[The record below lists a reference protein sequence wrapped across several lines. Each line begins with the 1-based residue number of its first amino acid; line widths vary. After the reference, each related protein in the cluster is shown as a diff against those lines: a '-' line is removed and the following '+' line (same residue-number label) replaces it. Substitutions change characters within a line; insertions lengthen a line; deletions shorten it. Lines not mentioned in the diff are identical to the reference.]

1 MSRMWPHHDRDDLLC
16 VAIVMEKVESSRS
29 KVHCFRGANDGS
41 WPARLSGHRQ
51 LRGNGIQWQLRVAA
65 RTPAITCSYRLAFG
79 PLRSAFGD

>member
-41 WPARLSGHRQ
+41 WPGALCDHRQ
-51 LRGNGIQWQLRVAA
+51 LPGIGTQRQLFDNGKLVGVSE
-65 RTPAITCSYRLAFG
+65 CSV
-79 PLRSAFGD
+79 P

>member
-41 WPARLSGHRQ
+41 WPIVRAGYHARK
-51 LRGNGIQWQLRVAA
+51 
-65 RTPAITCSYRLAFG
+65 
-79 PLRSAFGD
+79 RS

>member
-41 WPARLSGHRQ
+41 WP
-51 LRGNGIQWQLRVAA
+51 VAA
-65 RTPAITCSYRLAFG
+65 KLPAPKRPSQNI
-79 PLRSAFGD
+79 